1 MTYWGP
7 GSVPPGYML
16 APDGTLVPVVPGAPV
31 QHHPVPPAAP
41 YGAVVAVPSPVPY
54 GAVPYGYVPQPP
66 PVPVMVPQPMPQMV
80 AVQPVVV
87 ATHVVGNVAVA
98 QGHAYAGYVQQT
110 AYVQAPIAQPMQPV
124 PSHATA
130 PGAPQA
136 YAPGWTHPQPAQ
148 HGGSQDNALAIA
160 REDSLSA
167 RDRYQGEAGSV
178 GALSLATSGLILAT
192 ALATVTFFVVPVGA
206 VLASAAVASGVT
218 GGLGLWLLRQRKKL
232 RGKVDLDPE
241 IQVRLLDLATKK
253 RGRLTVT
260 ATAQGLGL
268 TLDEAER
275 ALQAMAASHYVDV
288 ELDPDV
294 GVVTYVFRELVPA
307 PPQLPA
313 STTEAP
319 TR

>member
-16 APDGTLVPVVPGAPV
+16 APDGTLVPVAPGA
-31 QHHPVPPAAP
+31 QHPPYPPGAGAYGAYPGVPP
-41 YGAVVAVPSPVPY
+41 
-54 GAVPYGYVPQPP
+54 GAVPYGYAPQQ
-66 PVPVMVPQPMPQMV
+66 PVPVMVAPQVPQMV
-80 AVQPVVV
+80 AVQPVMVTAHVV
-87 ATHVVGNVAVA
+87 AIPTMPQPYGAYGAYGA
-98 QGHAYAGYVQQT
+98 QGAYLPPSVHNVPTMSPQSAG
-110 AYVQAPIAQPMQPV
+110 
-124 PSHATA
+124 A
-130 PGAPQA
+130 PGAPTA
-136 YAPGWTHPQPAQ
+136 YAPGWTNPHAM
-148 HGGSQDNALAIA
+148 HGAGHNESSLAVA
-160 REDSLSA
+160 REGDGISS
-167 RDRYQGEAGSV
+167 RERYQGEAGSV

-241 IQVRLLDLATKK
+241 IQVLLLDLATKK

-260 ATAQGLGL
+260 STAHGLGL
-268 TLDEAER
+268 TLAEAER

-288 ELDPDV
+288 ELDPDA

-307 PPQLPA
+307 PAQLPA
-313 STTEAP
+313 STTEASS
-319 TR
+319 R